1 MTFREALKRQATTGS
16 GGASTDL
23 YILFGLVIANFFVLT
38 WPGGGAGKKRE
49 VMSFWRIRIPPKN
62 SSQLLMLD
70 AFSRKAVSADSS
82 GAFIGG
88 GELASLK
95 SFIADGNKRLDA
107 VNALSSNAACIVSDA
122 VAGIC
127 CENTGLTAPNGGVY
141 TNRKMA
147 ACLRDGEIV
156 LRYVSYAL
164 LAGDASVLQDRC
176 LNGLR
181 ETYAALGV
189 PTGSAARAVAI
200 MKAAAAALIT
210 NTNSQPKK
218 AAVTQGDC
226 ASLAGEAGSYFD
238 SVISA
243 IS

>member
-1 MTFREALKRQATTGS
+1 
-16 GGASTDL
+16 
-23 YILFGLVIANFFVLT
+23 
-38 WPGGGAGKKRE
+38 
-49 VMSFWRIRIPPKN
+49 
-62 SSQLLMLD
+62 MLD

-107 VNALSSNAACIVSDA
+107 VNAISGNAACIVSDA

-147 ACLRDGEIV
+147 ACLRDAEIIM
-156 LRYVSYAL
+156 RYASYAL

-181 ETYAALGV
+181 EPYAALGV
-189 PTGSAARAVAI
+189 PSGSASRAVAI
-200 MKAAAAALIT
+200 MKASACAHIT
-210 NTNSQPKK
+210 NTNNTTGEKRKMP
-218 AAVTQGDC
+218 VTEGDC
-226 ASLAGEAGSYFD
+226 NALSAEAASYFD
-238 SVISA
+238 MVISA

>member
-1 MTFREALKRQATTGS
+1 
-16 GGASTDL
+16 
-23 YILFGLVIANFFVLT
+23 
-38 WPGGGAGKKRE
+38 
-49 VMSFWRIRIPPKN
+49 
-62 SSQLLMLD
+62 MLD
-70 AFSRKAVSADSS
+70 AFSRSVVSADAKTAAVGS
-82 GAFIGG
+82 ADIAA
-88 GELASLK
+88 LRQYV
-95 SFIADGNKRLDA
+95 ADGNKRLDA
-107 VNALSSNAACIVSDA
+107 VNAITSNASCMVSDA

-127 CENTGLTAPNGGVY
+127 CENSGLTAPNGGVY

-200 MKAAAAALIT
+200 MKAAATTMIT
-210 NTNSQPKK
+210 NTNNTTEPKRK
-218 AAVTQGDC
+218 MAVTQGDC
-226 ASLAGEAGSYFD
+226 SALSAEAASYFD
-238 SVISA
+238 MVISA

>member
-1 MTFREALKRQATTGS
+1 
-16 GGASTDL
+16 
-23 YILFGLVIANFFVLT
+23 
-38 WPGGGAGKKRE
+38 
-49 VMSFWRIRIPPKN
+49 
-62 SSQLLMLD
+62 MLD

-82 GAFIGG
+82 GSFIGSS
-88 GELASLK
+88 ELADLK
-95 SFIADGNKRLDA
+95 AFIADGNKRLDA
-107 VNALSSNAACIVSDA
+107 VNAITSNAYCIVTDA
-122 VAGIC
+122 VTGMI
-127 CENTGLTAPNGGVY
+127 CENTGLIQAGGNCYPN
-141 TNRKMA
+141 RRMA

-189 PTGSAARAVAI
+189 PTGSASRAVAI

-210 NTNSQPKK
+210 NTNSQAKK

-226 ASLAGEAGSYFD
+226 SSLSGEASSYFD
-238 SVISA
+238 MVISA

>member
-1 MTFREALKRQATTGS
+1 MGCGFASPSKLSEA
-16 GGASTDL
+16 
-23 YILFGLVIANFFVLT
+23 
-38 WPGGGAGKKRE
+38 P
-49 VMSFWRIRIPPKN
+49 
-62 SSQLLMLD
+62 MLD

-95 SFIADGNKRLDA
+95 SFISEGNKRLDA
-107 VNALSSNAACIVSDA
+107 VNAITSNASCIVPDA

-226 ASLAGEAGSYFD
+226 ASLAAEAGSYFD
-238 SVISA
+238 MVISA